1 MALHKT
7 LIAAAIGITSVL
19 ASTCSLAAE
28 TIRIGHGTNESF
40 HLHRALLK
48 FKEVVEQESD
58 GRYEVQIFPQAQMGP
73 DREMVEATQSGM
85 LQIAVPPSSILS
97 NWDQAF
103 DVIELPFIYP
113 SKEAA
118 FNVVNGPLGEK
129 LLERLN
135 ALNLEGLGFMESGVR
150 YITNNKRPITS
161 VEDLKGIKLRTMKVP
176 SHLDTF
182 NALNASATPM
192 NFGEVY
198 SALQQKVIDGQENP
212 VSIIHSQRLFE
223 VQKYMSMTNHV
234 VTFYL
239 PVMNYEF
246 WSMMSPEDQQMIK
259 GAVQQAFDYQQEI
272 IADEESKQIAEMK
285 AAGMEIN
292 ELTPAAMKEI
302 VELTRPVREKY
313 RSKIGEALYDEWSA
327 SANASN

>member
-1 MALHKT
+1 MKLAKAILTVALVLST
-7 LIAAAIGITSVL
+7 ALTDTS
-19 ASTCSLAAE
+19 ALAAE

-40 HLHRALLK
+40 HLHRSLEE
-48 FKEVVEQESD
+48 FKRLVEERSE
-58 GRYEVQIFPQAQMGP
+58 GRYKVQIYPQSQMGP

-85 LQIAVPPSSILS
+85 LQMAVPPSSILS
-97 NWDQAF
+97 NWDPAF

-118 FNVVNGPLGEK
+118 FKVVNSEAGDE
-129 LLERLN
+129 LLSRLN
-135 ALNLEGLGFMESGVR
+135 RLNLEGLGFMESGVR
-150 YITNNKRPITS
+150 NITNNKRPITS
-161 VEDLKGIKLRTMKVP
+161 AEDLKGVKLRTMKVP

-182 NALNASATPM
+182 KSLNASPTPM

-212 VSIIHSQRLFE
+212 ISIIHSQRFYE
-223 VQKYMSMTNHV
+223 VQKYMSLTSHV

-246 WSMMSPEDQQMIK
+246 WMMQSPEDQALLKAAIDD
-259 GAVQQAFDYQQEI
+259 AFDFQQAI
-272 IADEESKQIAEMK
+272 IAKEEGQQIADMK

-292 ELTPAAMKEI
+292 ELDPAELAKL
-302 VELTRPVREKY
+302 VELTKPVREKY
-313 RSKIGEALYDEWSA
+313 RSKVGEDLYDNWSA
-327 SANASN
+327 MAQK